1 MTVKFS
7 LLCARLVSQFYNFFC
22 RDSDLE
28 SPCSF
33 RENVNSSYVF
43 QELGSNFLSL
53 YGRAYCRN
61 FIIVTRKK
69 F

>member
-33 RENVNSSYVF
+33 RENVNTVAVKFFKSLALIFWAYMDEHTVAT
-43 QELGSNFLSL
+43 LSL
-53 YGRAYCRN
+53 
-61 FIIVTRKK
+61 
-69 F
+69 